1 MKLTRAMRSFYLAM
15 ATAKTCPNCSALF
28 CLLTL
33 YLWMASASAQDLTPR
48 AYWPAPQ
55 GSKLLVLGYGHQQG
69 DVVMDPSLPVTGV
82 DSKIDSFVVAYQQ
95 TISLFGRTS
104 NLQFEVPFADGT
116 TTGMLADGPGRRD
129 VSGSGDVSAL
139 LSINLIGAPSMNRE
153 SFKEFRQNP
162 QPVLGASVKI
172 VAPTGQYDA
181 DKLINIGTN
190 RWAVRARL
198 GYSRPLISKK
208 WVIEL
213 AVGTWFF
220 ENNDE
225 FLGQTR
231 KQDPITAIDFSV
243 IRRFRPGFWGS
254 LDLNYYLGGRSTF
267 GGDKAAD
274 FQRNSRVGIT
284 LAYPFKGRH
293 ALKASISNGI
303 ATKSG
308 GDYQTIGIS
317 YAYLI
322 N

>member
-1 MKLTRAMRSFYLAM
+1 MMSAKNYLS
-15 ATAKTCPNCSALF
+15 CPALL

-33 YLWMASASAQDLTPR
+33 CLSAASVSAQDLAPR

-55 GSKLLVLGYGHQQG
+55 GTKLLVLGYAHQAG
-69 DVVMDPSLPVTGV
+69 DVVIDPSLPIAGV
-82 DSKIDSFVVAYQQ
+82 DSKINSFVMAYQQ
-95 TISLFGRTS
+95 TVSLFGRTS
-104 NLQFEVPFADGT
+104 NFQFEVPFADGT
-116 TTGMLADGPGRRD
+116 TTGRIVNGSGRRD
-129 VSGSGDVSAL
+129 VSGIGDVSAL

-153 SFKEFRQNP
+153 AFQEFRQNP

-198 GYSRPLISKK
+198 GYTRPLNSK
-208 WVIEL
+208 WLLEL

-220 ENNDE
+220 EDNDE

-267 GGDKAAD
+267 DGTKGAD
-274 FQRNSRVGIT
+274 FQRNSRFGFT
-284 LAYPFKGRH
+284 LVYPFKGAH
-293 ALKASISNGI
+293 AIKASFSTGI

-308 GDYQTIGIS
+308 GDYQNIGIS
-317 YAYLI
+317 YIYLI

>member
-1 MKLTRAMRSFYLAM
+1 M
-15 ATAKTCPNCSALF
+15 ASVKNCRNSPALL

-33 YLWMASASAQDLTPR
+33 CLWATSTFAQDLTPR

-55 GSKLLVLGYGHQQG
+55 GTKLFVLGYGNQQG
-69 DVVMDPSLPVTGV
+69 DVVMDASLPLTGV
-82 DSKIDSFVVAYQQ
+82 DSKINSLVVAYQQ

-116 TTGMLADGPGRRD
+116 TTGMLAGGATRRD
-129 VSGSGDVSAL
+129 VSGSGDISAL
-139 LSINLIGAPSMNRE
+139 LSVNLIGAPSMDRE
-153 SFKEFRQNP
+153 SFQEFRQKP
-162 QPVLGASVKI
+162 RPVLGASLKL

-198 GYSRPLISKK
+198 GYLWPLVSRK
-208 WVIEL
+208 WVMEL

-231 KQDPITAIDFSV
+231 TQDPITAVDFSV
-243 IRRFRPGFWGS
+243 VRRFRPGFWGS

-267 GGDKAAD
+267 GGNKAAD

-284 LAYPFKGRH
+284 VAYPFKGRH
-293 ALKASISNGI
+293 ALKASVSNGI

-317 YAYLI
+317 YAYVI

>member
-1 MKLTRAMRSFYLAM
+1 
-15 ATAKTCPNCSALF
+15 
-28 CLLTL
+28 
-33 YLWMASASAQDLTPR
+33 
-48 AYWPAPQ
+48 
-55 GSKLLVLGYGHQQG
+55 
-69 DVVMDPSLPVTGV
+69 
-82 DSKIDSFVVAYQQ
+82 
-95 TISLFGRTS
+95 
-104 NLQFEVPFADGT
+104 
-116 TTGMLADGPGRRD
+116 MLADESGRRD
-129 VSGSGDVSAL
+129 VSGIGDVSAL

-153 SFKEFRQNP
+153 SFQEFRQNP

-181 DKLINIGTN
+181 DRLINIGTN

-198 GYSRPLISKK
+198 GYTQPLVSKK
-208 WVIEL
+208 WVMEL
-213 AVGTWFF
+213 AVGAWFF

-267 GGDKAAD
+267 GGNKAAD
-274 FQRNSRVGIT
+274 FQRNSRFGIT
-284 LAYPFKGRH
+284 LAYPFKGAH
-293 ALKASISNGI
+293 AIKASFSNGI

-308 GDYQTIGIS
+308 GDYQAIGIS